1 MSLIS
6 ADSAR
11 DKMGTPRKRDPLD
24 LDEIHLLCSYMA
36 KDLINNIIFISRVK
50 QITQE
55 RLENEISKSAQKH
68 YTGIDNL
75 QLGLNDNEM
84 LAMTKIYGKDAEN
97 IEEFLPFLFDK
108 YNIGKTGYFFKVGN
122 LFGST
127 IKVRKEIIRP
137 IDEYLG
143 EHFAK
148 KLEKLG
154 YSVISTGWSGRY
166 NVAWG

>member
-11 DKMGTPRKRDPLD
+11 DQMGMSRKKRL
-24 LDEIHLLCSYMA
+24 LNLQEIHLFCSYVA
-36 KDLINNIIFISRVK
+36 DDLKDNTLFVSRAK

-55 RLENEISKSAQKH
+55 RLEKRISKSAQKH
-68 YTGIDNL
+68 YAGINNL

-84 LAMTKIYGKDAEN
+84 LTMTKIYGEDTEN
-97 IEEFLPFLFDK
+97 IEEFLPFLLDK

-122 LFGST
+122 PFSST

-143 EHFAK
+143 EYFAK

-166 NVAWG
+166 NVTWS

>member
-1 MSLIS
+1 MSANS
-6 ADSAR
+6 VR
-11 DKMGTPRKRDPLD
+11 NQMGTPRKRSSFN
-24 LDEIHLLCSYMA
+24 LDEIHLFCSYMA
-36 KDLINNIIFISRVK
+36 KDLINNTLFVSRAK
-50 QITQE
+50 RITQE
-55 RLENEISKSAQKH
+55 RVEKEISKSAQRH
-68 YTGIDNL
+68 YTGINNL
-75 QLGLNDNEM
+75 QLGLNDNEG
-84 LAMTKIYGKDAEN
+84 LCMTKIYGKDAEN
-97 IEEFLPFLFDK
+97 IEEFLQFLFDK

-166 NVAWG
+166 NITWC